1 MHIHSEMITIV
12 KLISSVLSDFLGQ
25 ERKLVLDKEEQSL
38 LFSLELEGDLGVS
51 RFGEYGSVT

>member
-38 LFSLELEGDLGVS
+38 LFSLELE
-51 RFGEYGSVT
+51 